1 MTMTEIE
8 KARANRTDVDLNKL
22 ARELHE
28 RYEGL
33 ERQFDAAKNAAGVAA
48 VSLASIGLCQDTV
61 AALTCLTNCLE
72 MPPRL
77 VPIFAGAV
85 GTLEGIV
92 SARLED
98 EIDKEAARAFAEIM
112 METVVAL
119 DLSATKES
127 LKNLKKLTEDKDDD
141 DD

>member
-8 KARANRTDVDLNKL
+8 KARTNCTDVDLNKL

-28 RYEGL
+28 RYDEL
-33 ERQFDAAKNAAGVAA
+33 ARQFNAVKNKAGIAAASVA
-48 VSLASIGLCQDTV
+48 SLNLCQDTV
-61 AALTCLTNCLE
+61 AALTCFTNCLKIS
-72 MPPRL
+72 PRL
-77 VPIFAGAV
+77 AAIFAGAV
-85 GTLEGIV
+85 RTLEGVV

-98 EIDKEAARAFAEIM
+98 EMDKEAANTFAEIM

-127 LKNLKKLTEDKDDD
+127 LKNLKKLTEDDDD
-141 DD
+141 DDD

>member
-28 RYEGL
+28 RYEEL
-33 ERQFDAAKNAAGVAA
+33 ARQFDAVKNKAGIAAAA
-48 VSLASIGLCQDTV
+48 VASISLCQDTV

-72 MPPRL
+72 ISPRF

-85 GTLEGIV
+85 RMLEGV
-92 SARLED
+92 MSARLED
-98 EIDKEAARAFAEIM
+98 EVDKEAANTFAEIM

-127 LKNLKKLTEDKDDD
+127 LKNLKKLTEDEDDD